1 MLYDKSVALQI
12 LGDLIKNPSLLI
24 EDKYKISDEDF
35 EDRLHKIVFGC
46 IKNLYLSGV
55 QLITPIEIDTYLSN
69 YSAQKQVFDTNNGII
84 YVENLIKFSKI
95 ENFDYN
101 YQQLK
106 KYTLLRQLNSEGF
119 NTDFYINENIVDPKK
134 IDEMTEKFNKLTVN
148 NIIDDVERRVIKVKD
163 KFHSEADE
171 EEQHIAKGIK
181 DLIDSFKLSP
191 DIGLPLNSNILNT
204 ICRGARRKKLYL
216 DSRPSGLFKSRAK
229 LADAAK
235 ISVPYFYDT
244 EKKEWIHTGYDEPTL
259 FITTELEVDE
269 IQTMLVAYITGIN
282 EAKILDGNV
291 STEEGERIE
300 QAIKYIELSKLYLVH
315 LPNFSI
321 NDLIRTI
328 KKYSII
334 YDVGYVFFDYIFTTP
349 KMLAETSKMAK
360 GISLRQDVLLLNAA
374 TYLKD
379 LCNELDIFIST
390 STQVSDG
397 WQETKHPDSSLI
409 RNCKGLAD
417 KVDIAYIGLPPTKEE
432 LSLIQPI
439 LNSGIYPEPNI
450 VYHIYKVRRGSYNKV
465 KLFLHFDAGTCRT
478 QELFATNNNCEY
490 IEISGTNIEKV
501 LDDTSTSM
509 EEIEKEAFPD
519 EAVLSNSEAVETDTE
534 GGDVPW

>member
-291 STEEGERIE
+291 STEEEERIE

-432 LSLIQPI
+432 LSLIKPI

-519 EAVLSNSEAVETDTE
+519 ETVLSNNEVVETDTE

>member
-291 STEEGERIE
+291 STEEEERIE

>member
-163 KFHSEADE
+163 NFHSEADE

-291 STEEGERIE
+291 SIEEGERIE
-300 QAIKYIELSKLYLVH
+300 QAIKYIEISKLYLVH

-519 EAVLSNSEAVETDTE
+519 EAVLSNSEVVETDTE

>member
-291 STEEGERIE
+291 STEEEKRIE
-300 QAIKYIELSKLYLVH
+300 QAIKYIEISKLYLVH

>member
-291 STEEGERIE
+291 SIEEGERIE

-519 EAVLSNSEAVETDTE
+519 EAVLSNSEVVETDTE

>member
-291 STEEGERIE
+291 STEEEERIE

-519 EAVLSNSEAVETDTE
+519 EAVLSNSEAIETDTE